1 MANFNF
7 NKIILGGRLTADP
20 ELKQTQ
26 SGIPVV
32 SFTIAVNRR
41 YQPKDAANSQS
52 QADFFNV
59 TAWRANAEFVSR
71 YFHKGSCICV
81 VGSLQNRSWTDQQ
94 NVKHYATDV
103 VADEVTFVDSG
114 RKAAPAVLPR
124 SPHRIRRRIFRCSC
138 LLYSPEFGSEFR
150 GGQDRRRS
158 PVLTET
164 VRQRHVPR
172 QQIYKEDIQKW
183 IKQKT
188 P

>member
-32 SFTIAVNRR
+32 SFTVAVNRR
-41 YQPKDAANSQS
+41 YQPKDKDAANSQP

-59 TAWRANAEFVSR
+59 TAWRSTAEFVSR
-71 YFHKGSCICV
+71 YFHKGSSICV

-103 VADEVTFVDSG
+103 VADEVMFVDSRNESG
-114 RKAAPAVLPR
+114 NANVAPQSAPYTPDAYSATPAFSTPQNSAPNFEEVKTDDDLP
-124 SPHRIRRRIFRCSC
+124 F
-138 LLYSPEFGSEFR
+138 
-150 GGQDRRRS
+150 
-158 PVLTET
+158 
-164 VRQRHVPR
+164 
-172 QQIYKEDIQKW
+172 
-183 IKQKT
+183 
-188 P
+188 

>member
-32 SFTIAVNRR
+32 SFSIAVNRR
-41 YQPKDAANSQS
+41 YQPKDAANTQS

-59 TAWRANAEFVSR
+59 TAWRSTAEFVSR
-71 YFHKGSCICV
+71 YFHKGSSICV

-103 VADEVTFVDSG
+103 VADEVMFVDSRTESG
-114 RKAAPAVLPR
+114 SSSVAAQSAPYTPDAYSAAPAFSTPQNSAPNFEEVKTDDDLP
-124 SPHRIRRRIFRCSC
+124 F
-138 LLYSPEFGSEFR
+138 
-150 GGQDRRRS
+150 
-158 PVLTET
+158 
-164 VRQRHVPR
+164 
-172 QQIYKEDIQKW
+172 
-183 IKQKT
+183 
-188 P
+188 